1 MHGVLT
7 KQNPL
12 LSARP
17 VSLLAPA
24 KINLTLEVL
33 SRRSDGF
40 HELQSLVI
48 GVGLSDR
55 LTFTKRADCGISIRC
70 NDSSLQNDDNLA
82 YRAAQAYFAQAGV
95 RSGVD
100 IQLEKNVWVGAGLG
114 GGSSDAASVLR
125 ACRELF
131 KPEQSAQ
138 SLCDMGAAF
147 GSDIPLFFHLPAAII
162 SGRGEKVAP
171 IALNWTGWVLL
182 VHAREF
188 VSTARVYGAWRPED
202 RRSNGL
208 VDCERVRSFS
218 RARDFDAVLVNELEP
233 AIFRV
238 APEVEQVQ
246 RKLRELGLGEFR
258 VSGAGS
264 ALFRLFDEEAE
275 ACDTADQIRSSHLD
289 VDTVVTTGPTGADA
303 PEFKE

>member
-12 LSARP
+12 LSARS

-55 LTFTKRADCGISIRC
+55 VTCSARADCGISIRC
-70 NDSSLQNDDNLA
+70 NDPSLQNEDNLA
-82 YRAAQAYFAQAGV
+82 YRAARAFFVQTGI
-95 RSGVD
+95 RGGVD
-100 IQLEKNVWVGAGLG
+100 VHLEKNIWVGAGLG

-131 KPEQSAQ
+131 KPALSTQ
-138 SLCDMGAAF
+138 SLCDMGAAL
-147 GSDIPLFFHLPAAII
+147 GSDVPLFFQLPAAVIT
-162 SGRGEKVAP
+162 GRGEKVAP
-171 IALNWTGWVLL
+171 MALNWMGWVLL
-182 VHAREF
+182 VYAREF
-188 VSTARVYGAWRPED
+188 VSTARVYGAWKPED
-202 RRSNGL
+202 RRSNGV
-208 VDCERVRSFS
+208 VDCDRVRSLG
-218 RARDFDAVLVNELEP
+218 RARDFDAVLVNELEL

-238 APEVEQVQ
+238 APKVEQVQ
-246 RKLRELGLGEFR
+246 RKLWELGLGEFR

-264 ALFRLFDEEAE
+264 ALFRLFDEEAD
-275 ACDTADQIRSSHLD
+275 ARDAADRIRSSHLG

-303 PEFKE
+303 LEFKE